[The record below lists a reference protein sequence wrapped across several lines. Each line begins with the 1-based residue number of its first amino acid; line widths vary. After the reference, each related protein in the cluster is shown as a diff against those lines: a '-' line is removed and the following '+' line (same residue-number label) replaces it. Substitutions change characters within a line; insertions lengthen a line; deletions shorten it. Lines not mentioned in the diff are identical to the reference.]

1 MLLEINNIKIKKSL
15 KNLFFSDFFIFISIS
30 KLKEIKNN
38 LLKFICKLIM
48 KVGKFME
55 KITYFLCESNESST
69 EFYKKNLNFSKK
81 VLNKLEGNFS
91 NDINDYMNYINKNN
105 MEQLRSKSEYLLEI
119 LMIGVFWKE
128 HVNKAISLS
137 KIPRNIL
144 IKLSTL
150 REKES
155 IKKIVD
161 INRGLLEYLF
171 LNRRSNDKIKIS
183 LENYKKLVNYLKAC
197 GDYKEEA
204 KRLEV
209 WISYFFSLNKNKVEK
224 ILTSYLEFAKYFEDI
239 SQEVL
244 GIYTKNVNLFL
255 KNIDKKYKYR
265 EDFLFCSRKEVEYH
279 LNMVGAQIMNEA
291 YRKEFLKT
299 KEKRLLLPSCMRI
312 KDEKNCKAI
321 KTEEGYICNSC
332 SKNCNVNK
340 YDKLGKKYN
349 FQVYIIPHESSI
361 YVKNKIKDGHI
372 GIIGVACVLNLISGG
387 LRAKNLGF
395 VPQCVFLDYC
405 GCKDHW
411 HDKGIITDINMSY
424 LLYSLGIEE
433 C

>member
-1 MLLEINNIKIKKSL
+1 
-15 KNLFFSDFFIFISIS
+15 
-30 KLKEIKNN
+30 
-38 LLKFICKLIM
+38 
-48 KVGKFME
+48 ME

-171 LNRRSNDKIKIS
+171 LNRRSNDKVKIS

-340 YDKLGKKYN
+340 HDKLGKKYN

-361 YVKNKIKDGHI
+361 SVKNKIKYGHI

-387 LRAKNLGF
+387 LKAKNLGF

>member
-1 MLLEINNIKIKKSL
+1 
-15 KNLFFSDFFIFISIS
+15 
-30 KLKEIKNN
+30 
-38 LLKFICKLIM
+38 
-48 KVGKFME
+48 ME

-171 LNRRSNDKIKIS
+171 LNRRSNDKVKIS

-209 WISYFFSLNKNKVEK
+209 WISYFFSLNKNKVDK
-224 ILTSYLEFAKYFEDI
+224 ILTSYLEFAKYFEYI

-361 YVKNKIKDGHI
+361 SVKNKIKDGHI

-387 LRAKNLGF
+387 LKAKNLGF

>member
-1 MLLEINNIKIKKSL
+1 
-15 KNLFFSDFFIFISIS
+15 
-30 KLKEIKNN
+30 
-38 LLKFICKLIM
+38 
-48 KVGKFME
+48 ME

-171 LNRRSNDKIKIS
+171 LNRRSNDKVKIS

-299 KEKRLLLPSCMRI
+299 KEKGLLLPSCMRI

-361 YVKNKIKDGHI
+361 SVKNKINDGHI

-387 LRAKNLGF
+387 LKAKNLGF

>member
-1 MLLEINNIKIKKSL
+1 
-15 KNLFFSDFFIFISIS
+15 
-30 KLKEIKNN
+30 
-38 LLKFICKLIM
+38 
-48 KVGKFME
+48 ME

-128 HVNKAISLS
+128 HVKKAISLS

-171 LNRRSNDKIKIS
+171 LNRRSNDKVKIS

-361 YVKNKIKDGHI
+361 SVKNKIKDGHI

-387 LRAKNLGF
+387 LKAKNLGF

>member
-1 MLLEINNIKIKKSL
+1 M
-15 KNLFFSDFFIFISIS
+15 
-30 KLKEIKNN
+30 
-38 LLKFICKLIM
+38 
-48 KVGKFME
+48 G

-171 LNRRSNDKIKIS
+171 LNRRSNDKVKIS

-361 YVKNKIKDGHI
+361 SVKNKIKDGHI

-387 LRAKNLGF
+387 LKAKNLGF

>member
-1 MLLEINNIKIKKSL
+1 
-15 KNLFFSDFFIFISIS
+15 
-30 KLKEIKNN
+30 
-38 LLKFICKLIM
+38 
-48 KVGKFME
+48 ME

-81 VLNKLEGNFS
+81 VLNKLEDNFS

-171 LNRRSNDKIKIS
+171 LNRRSNDKVKIS

-291 YRKEFLKT
+291 YRKEFFNFL
-299 KEKRLLLPSCMRI
+299 EKRLLLPSCMRI

-361 YVKNKIKDGHI
+361 SVKNKIKDGHI

-387 LRAKNLGF
+387 LKAKNLGF

>member
-1 MLLEINNIKIKKSL
+1 
-15 KNLFFSDFFIFISIS
+15 
-30 KLKEIKNN
+30 
-38 LLKFICKLIM
+38 
-48 KVGKFME
+48 ME

-171 LNRRSNDKIKIS
+171 LNRRSNDKVKIS

-209 WISYFFSLNKNKVEK
+209 WISYFFSLNKNKVDK

-299 KEKRLLLPSCMRI
+299 KEKGLLLPSCMRI

-361 YVKNKIKDGHI
+361 SVKNKIKDGHI

-387 LRAKNLGF
+387 LKAKNLGF

>member
-1 MLLEINNIKIKKSL
+1 
-15 KNLFFSDFFIFISIS
+15 
-30 KLKEIKNN
+30 
-38 LLKFICKLIM
+38 
-48 KVGKFME
+48 ME

-81 VLNKLEGNFS
+81 VLNKLEDNFS

-171 LNRRSNDKIKIS
+171 LNRRSNDKVKIS

-209 WISYFFSLNKNKVEK
+209 WISYFFSLNKNKVDK

-361 YVKNKIKDGHI
+361 SVKNKIKDGHI

-387 LRAKNLGF
+387 LKAKNLGF

-411 HDKGIITDINMSY
+411 YDKGIITDINMSY

>member
-1 MLLEINNIKIKKSL
+1 
-15 KNLFFSDFFIFISIS
+15 
-30 KLKEIKNN
+30 
-38 LLKFICKLIM
+38 
-48 KVGKFME
+48 ME

-171 LNRRSNDKIKIS
+171 LNRRSNDKVKIS

-361 YVKNKIKDGHI
+361 SVKNKIKDGHI
-372 GIIGVACVLNLISGG
+372 GIIGVVCVLNLISGG
-387 LRAKNLGF
+387 LKAKNLGF

>member
-55 KITYFLCESNESST
+55 KITYFLCESNESSN

-171 LNRRSNDKIKIS
+171 LANIKI
-183 LENYKKLVNYLKAC
+183 N
-197 GDYKEEA
+197 
-204 KRLEV
+204 
-209 WISYFFSLNKNKVEK
+209 
-224 ILTSYLEFAKYFEDI
+224 
-239 SQEVL
+239 
-244 GIYTKNVNLFL
+244 TKGNNF
-255 KNIDKKYKYR
+255 NRFKKYVIPEFNELYV
-265 EDFLFCSRKEVEYH
+265 FC
-279 LNMVGAQIMNEA
+279 
-291 YRKEFLKT
+291 
-299 KEKRLLLPSCMRI
+299 
-312 KDEKNCKAI
+312 
-321 KTEEGYICNSC
+321 
-332 SKNCNVNK
+332 
-340 YDKLGKKYN
+340 KK
-349 FQVYIIPHESSI
+349 
-361 YVKNKIKDGHI
+361 
-372 GIIGVACVLNLISGG
+372 
-387 LRAKNLGF
+387 
-395 VPQCVFLDYC
+395 
-405 GCKDHW
+405 
-411 HDKGIITDINMSY
+411 
-424 LLYSLGIEE
+424 
-433 C
+433 

>member
-1 MLLEINNIKIKKSL
+1 
-15 KNLFFSDFFIFISIS
+15 
-30 KLKEIKNN
+30 
-38 LLKFICKLIM
+38 
-48 KVGKFME
+48 ME

-171 LNRRSNDKIKIS
+171 LNRRSNDKVKIS

-321 KTEEGYICNSC
+321 KTEEGYIYNSC

-361 YVKNKIKDGHI
+361 SVKNKIKDGHI

-387 LRAKNLGF
+387 LKAKNLGF

>member
-128 HVNKAISLS
+128 HVKKAISLS

-171 LNRRSNDKIKIS
+171 LNRRSNDKVKIS

-209 WISYFFSLNKNKVEK
+209 WISYFFSLNKNKVDK

-299 KEKRLLLPSCMRI
+299 KEKGLLLPSCMRI

-361 YVKNKIKDGHI
+361 SVKNKIKDGHI

-387 LRAKNLGF
+387 LKAKNLGF

>member
-1 MLLEINNIKIKKSL
+1 
-15 KNLFFSDFFIFISIS
+15 
-30 KLKEIKNN
+30 
-38 LLKFICKLIM
+38 
-48 KVGKFME
+48 ME

-171 LNRRSNDKIKIS
+171 LNRRSNDKVKIS

-361 YVKNKIKDGHI
+361 SVKNKIKYGHI

-387 LRAKNLGF
+387 LKAKNLGF

>member
-1 MLLEINNIKIKKSL
+1 
-15 KNLFFSDFFIFISIS
+15 
-30 KLKEIKNN
+30 
-38 LLKFICKLIM
+38 
-48 KVGKFME
+48 ME

-171 LNRRSNDKIKIS
+171 LNRRSNDKVKIS

-209 WISYFFSLNKNKVEK
+209 WISYFFSLNKNKVDK
-224 ILTSYLEFAKYFEDI
+224 ILTSYLEFAKYFEYI

-299 KEKRLLLPSCMRI
+299 KEKRLFLPSCMRI

-361 YVKNKIKDGHI
+361 SVKNKIKDGHI

-387 LRAKNLGF
+387 LKAKNLGF